1 LIEPNRRM
9 VAGSTGNVELLTEL
23 RPGSTAAPGTPEE
36 FADWVRPHLPAMRRL
51 AARLAP
57 EIDADDAVQEALVRA
72 WRKRSQFDE
81 RRGTPAAWLC
91 AIAADQ
97 ARQARRRQR
106 PRTLLGDVSARVRSA
121 DDAVDVEFAIATLS
135 PRQRLAVDCFYFVGL
150 SVLETAA
157 VMRCSEGTV
166 KSTLSDARD
175 RLRPLLEVRDA

>member
-1 LIEPNRRM
+1 MELVTVIEPRSEQ
-9 VAGSTGNVELLTEL
+9 A
-23 RPGSTAAPGTPEE
+23 PSTAEG
-36 FADWVRPHLPAMRRL
+36 FAEWVRPHLTPIRRL

-57 EIDADDAVQEALVRA
+57 EADADDVMQESLVRA
-72 WRKRSQFDE
+72 WRKRGLFDA
-81 RRGTPAAWLC
+81 RRGTPAAWLL
-91 AIAADQ
+91 AITADQ

-106 PRTLLGDVSARVRSA
+106 PSTLLADVAARVRSA
-121 DDAVDVEFAIATLS
+121 DDALDVEFAVASLA

-150 SVLETAA
+150 SVIETAA